1 MVRLLWDE
9 HLWAEIKESAR
20 ASSSSFMTNINNNNN
35 NQMIVVFRMVPDPT
49 VIKRPNKSMH
59 KTKTDNNNNKLARN
73 LISKYV

>member
-1 MVRLLWDE
+1 
-9 HLWAEIKESAR
+9 
-20 ASSSSFMTNINNNNN
+20 MTNINNNNN

-49 VIKRPNKSMH
+49 RKNTTIVKTGTSNHTAVIKRPNKSMH